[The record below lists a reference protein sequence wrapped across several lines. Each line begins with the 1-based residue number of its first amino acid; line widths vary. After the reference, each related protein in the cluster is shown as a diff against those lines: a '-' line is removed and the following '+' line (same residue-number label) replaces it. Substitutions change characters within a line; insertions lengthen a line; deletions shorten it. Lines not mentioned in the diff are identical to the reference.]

1 MYECVHDSYRISPVR
16 RATGTRNRVGG
27 APDGCGAAVARRGFS
42 VAEDFSEARRAS
54 VIDSFGRAC
63 ASAQGVEAMDKREK
77 SKSLEESVEA
87 ALLDADLFVK
97 YKSPQRAVE
106 RLQESIAHWPR
117 SIVLREKLREVA
129 FTHGMEDE
137 AARQCLLLVNLY
149 IGRENFDAAHE
160 RLLEAK
166 HIDPRINIA
175 PGLEAIRRARRPDLQ
190 HAAHAPA
197 PPVPS
202 APRPVTFAGDL
213 STVNIFD
220 AVQVVENSRLTG
232 ALSIESTDRRGRV
245 LFNEGRIVD
254 AECGEDKGTPA
265 FRLIVEATAGSFDFE
280 KAASEYPVRIQALSN
295 TNLILDTLRQMDE
308 EKQGN
313 DE

>member
-1 MYECVHDSYRISPVR
+1 
-16 RATGTRNRVGG
+16 
-27 APDGCGAAVARRGFS
+27 
-42 VAEDFSEARRAS
+42 
-54 VIDSFGRAC
+54 
-63 ASAQGVEAMDKREK
+63 MDKREK
-77 SKSLEESVEA
+77 PKSLEESVEA

-106 RLQESIAHWPR
+106 RLQQSIGHWPR

-129 FTHGMEDE
+129 FSHGMEEE
-137 AARQCLLLVNLY
+137 AARQCLVLVNLY
-149 IGRENFDAAHE
+149 IGRENFEAAHE

-175 PGLEAIRRARRPDLQ
+175 PGLEAIRRARRPDLR
-190 HAAHAPA
+190 HAPSHAPA
-197 PPVPS
+197 PPQPS

-232 ALSIESTDRRGRV
+232 ALSILSPERRGRV
-245 LFNEGRIVD
+245 LFNDGRIVD
-254 AECGEDKGTPA
+254 AESGEAKGTVA
-265 FRLIVEATAGSFDFE
+265 FRLICEATVGSFDFE
-280 KAASEYPVRIQALSN
+280 KAANEFPVRIQALSN

-308 EKQGN
+308 EKG
-313 DE
+313 ERSTEG

>member
-1 MYECVHDSYRISPVR
+1 
-16 RATGTRNRVGG
+16 
-27 APDGCGAAVARRGFS
+27 
-42 VAEDFSEARRAS
+42 
-54 VIDSFGRAC
+54 
-63 ASAQGVEAMDKREK
+63 MDKREK
-77 SKSLEESVEA
+77 QKSLEESVEA

-106 RLQESIAHWPR
+106 RLQEAIAHWPR
-117 SIVLREKLREVA
+117 SVVLREKLREIA
-129 FTHGMEDE
+129 FSHGMEGE
-137 AARQCLLLVNLY
+137 AARQCLVLVNLY

-175 PGLEAIRRARRPDLQ
+175 PGLEAIRRARRPDLLH
-190 HAAHAPA
+190 HAAPA
-197 PPVPS
+197 PAPAAPS

-213 STVNIFD
+213 ATVNIFD

-232 ALSIESTDRRGRV
+232 ALSILSAARRGSV

-254 AECGEDKGTPA
+254 AECDEAKGTLA
-265 FRLIVEATAGSFDFE
+265 FRLLVEVTDGAFDFSKSLNE
-280 KAASEYPVRIQALSN
+280 FPVRIQALSN

-308 EKQGN
+308 DKNEK
-313 DE
+313 DEG

>member
-1 MYECVHDSYRISPVR
+1 
-16 RATGTRNRVGG
+16 
-27 APDGCGAAVARRGFS
+27 
-42 VAEDFSEARRAS
+42 
-54 VIDSFGRAC
+54 
-63 ASAQGVEAMDKREK
+63 MDKPEK
-77 SKSLEESVEA
+77 PKSLEESVEA

-106 RLQESIAHWPR
+106 RLQEAIAHWPR

-129 FTHGMEDE
+129 FSHGVEDE
-137 AARQCLLLVNLY
+137 AARQCLVLVNLY
-149 IGRENFDAAHE
+149 IGRENFEAAHE

-190 HAAHAPA
+190 HAPVPAPA
-197 PPVPS
+197 PPSPS

-232 ALSIESTDRRGRV
+232 ALSILSPGRRGRV
-245 LFNEGRIVD
+245 LFNDGRIVD
-254 AECGEDKGTPA
+254 AECDDAKGTPA
-265 FRLIVEATAGSFDFE
+265 FRLVVEVTAGSFDFE
-280 KAASEYPVRIQALSN
+280 KAAGEFPVRIQALSN

-308 EKQGN
+308 EKN
-313 DE
+313 EKE